1 VSTTP
6 DHDRP
11 DDTPDGARDAKPDAK
26 PDATAAGTPA
36 GTPTGAPTG
45 TPFPPRRTTGPG
57 AKPGAIRAAV
67 QLAGFGV
74 GVAMIVWAVRTV
86 ISPDNQAALDRLRDA
101 AAGQIIAL
109 MALAASSLV
118 LNAIIFWSVIRP
130 VHRLRLSDM
139 IAVNALAT
147 FLSYLPFKVSVICR
161 WIVHNRRD
169 GIHNLTIGA
178 WFVVVAGLT
187 VVTVAPM
194 WLAFA
199 RPDQAGHWWWL
210 VVAAAIALAH
220 TLAWQAAR
228 LVRGPRGM
236 ARMRRLGLPE
246 RWAHREWFARL
257 HDGASMSAD
266 GHSVWVSTLARV
278 LDIASFGLRFAIAA
292 HIIGVELS
300 TEEALL
306 IGLAYFVVGVVS
318 PFGTVGTREAG
329 ALAMAV
335 GAGVVSAELEQD
347 ALLTAILLVTVS
359 EAVVSLIGAGLALA
373 WLRADRLLT
382 AKLNNEPEEPIEPV
396 ETNRTDADMRMGKD
410 TGNSNATTDGKAI
423 GTRKPTATANSGGSA
438 NHAG

>member
-1 VSTTP
+1 MSTP
-6 DHDRP
+6 DHP
-11 DDTPDGARDAKPDAK
+11 QPPAPSSDAPDA
-26 PDATAAGTPA
+26 
-36 GTPTGAPTG
+36 
-45 TPFPPRRTTGPG
+45 PFPPRRRTGPG
-57 AKPGAIRAAV
+57 AKPGTLRAAV

-74 GVAMIVWAVRTV
+74 GVTMIVWAIRTV
-86 ISPDNQAALDRLRDA
+86 MSPDNQAALDKLRDA
-101 AAGQIIAL
+101 TAGQIITL
-109 MALAASSLV
+109 MALAAGSLV

-139 IAVNALAT
+139 VAVNALAT
-147 FLSYLPFKVSVICR
+147 FLSYLPFKVSVVCR

-169 GIHNLTIGA
+169 GVHNLTIGA

-199 RPDQAGHWWWL
+199 RPDTAGHWWWL
-210 VVAAAIALAH
+210 VVAGAIAVAH
-220 TLAWQAAR
+220 TIAWQAAR
-228 LVRGPRGM
+228 FVRGPRGM
-236 ARMRRLGLPE
+236 ARLRRFGLPE
-246 RWAHREWFARL
+246 HWAHREWFARL

-266 GHSVWVSTLARV
+266 GHSVWVSTVARV
-278 LDIASFGLRFAIAA
+278 MDIASFGLRFAIAA

-359 EAVVSLIGAGLALA
+359 EAVTSLIGAGLALA

-382 AKLNNEPEEPIEPV
+382 AKLHNEPDESVESVAPV
-396 ETNRTDADMRMGKD
+396 EPEP
-410 TGNSNATTDGKAI
+410 TTD
-423 GTRKPTATANSGGSA
+423 SA
-438 NHAG
+438 PNP